1 MNGISRM
8 KGIDKKI
15 FLMDGGSIPWKGP
28 EGFGTAL
35 GQLQAELRE
44 CGTVVQARDLA
55 PDDLPDSATPC
66 DFVVLRH
73 GLWRWGYVTVRLEES
88 CGHYLVSFQ
97 ASVRNVSTRLLQDIR
112 SRLR

>member
-1 MNGISRM
+1 M

-15 FLMDGGSIPWKGP
+15 FLMDGGSIRWDGP

-44 CGTVVQARDLA
+44 CGIVVPARDLA
-55 PDDLPDSATPC
+55 PDDLPASATPC

-73 GLWRWGYVTVRLEES
+73 GLWRWGYVTVRLEVS
-88 CGHYLVSFQ
+88 GGSYLVSFQ
-97 ASVRNVSTRLLQDIR
+97 ASVRNVSTRLLESIR
-112 SRLR
+112 TRLNPPC